1 MSISAQ
7 LVKEL
12 RERTG
17 AGMMECK
24 KALLETIGDIEA
36 AVEYMRKTGLAMADK

>member
-1 MSISAQ
+1 MKIKPA

-17 AGMMECK
+17 AGMMDCK
-24 KALLETIGDIEA
+24 NALVESDGDIEA
-36 AVEYMRKTGLAMADK
+36 AVEHLRKAGQAKADN